1 MVSCDSS
8 ITLSKRFSSPRWTF
22 GLNLEISS
30 GSEDVASV
38 ECLYLGVSSEEKTCF
53 YAHFAC

>member
-8 ITLSKRFSSPRWTF
+8 ITLSKAFWSPWTF
-22 GLNLEISS
+22 GLNLEVSS

-38 ECLYLGVSSEEKTCF
+38 ESLYLGVFSEEKTCF
-53 YAHFAC
+53 YAHFA